1 MGKIGIMGGTFDPV
15 HNGHLL
21 IGKQAL
27 VEYGLDRIWYMPSGQ
42 PPHKRDHAVTSV
54 EDRCTML
61 KLAIQPEP
69 GFVFSD
75 FEVSR
80 EGYSY
85 TAQTLKLLKETYPE
99 HKFYFI
105 VGADSLYEIE
115 TWNHPEMVVG
125 QIPILAAQREY
136 PSEHLPLKEQIAYL
150 NRTYNGH
157 IEVLHCREMDI
168 SSEEIRNMAARGE
181 SLTNCVPEKVASYI
195 RQHKLYHTQ
204 NPLGGDQV

>member
-27 VEYGLDRIWYMPSGQ
+27 VEYGLDKIWYMPSGQ
-42 PPHKRDHAVTSV
+42 PPHKRNHAITRV
-54 EDRCTML
+54 EDRCAML
-61 KLAIQPEP
+61 KLAIQQEP

-80 EGYSY
+80 DGYSY
-85 TAQTLKLLKETYPE
+85 TAQTLKLLRQAYPE
-99 HKFYFI
+99 HEFYFI

-115 TWNHPEMVVG
+115 TWNHPELVVG

-136 PSEHLPLKEQIAYL
+136 PSHHLSMEEQIAYL

-157 IEVLHCREMDI
+157 IEVLHCREVDI
-168 SSEEIRNMAARGE
+168 SSEEIRNRTGKGE
-181 SLTNCVPEKVASYI
+181 SLADYVPEQVASYI
-195 RQHKLYHTQ
+195 CQHKLYHTPNQ
-204 NPLGGDQV
+204 LGGD